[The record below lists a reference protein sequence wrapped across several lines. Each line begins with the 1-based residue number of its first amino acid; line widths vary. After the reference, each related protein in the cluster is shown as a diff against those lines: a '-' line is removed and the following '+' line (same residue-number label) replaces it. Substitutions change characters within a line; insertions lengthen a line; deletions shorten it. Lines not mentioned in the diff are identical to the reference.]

1 MKQKVMTVELCTV
14 SADARTYYVAE
25 LMLPAQ
31 GHEIRDAL
39 QQVRFPE
46 VSNTF
51 HEISVLSCP
60 VLPQLVGLRL
70 DAPTVQELA
79 YFANRVNDLPIDELI
94 VLKGVFQRFVEDESL
109 GEVVSMKDLINMTYG
124 LENVMVAANVTN
136 DTALGQFVIENGLHQ
151 NVADVPDESVFLLDK
166 ALIGKLQ
173 RESDQG
179 IYVDGFYVVTCDY
192 EIPEVYNG
200 ITLPEPPQ
208 DAETFGLTGLATTNL
223 HVAHSD
229 HKMLFGLYV
238 FVVTVA
244 FLIRPRTRNVIRFMV
259 FVVVG

>member
-70 DAPTVQELA
+70 DAP
-79 YFANRVNDLPIDELI
+79 
-94 VLKGVFQRFVEDESL
+94 RFRSWL
-109 GEVVSMKDLINMTYG
+109 TS
-124 LENVMVAANVTN
+124 
-136 DTALGQFVIENGLHQ
+136 Q
-151 NVADVPDESVFLLDK
+151 
-166 ALIGKLQ
+166 IG
-173 RESDQG
+173 
-179 IYVDGFYVVTCDY
+179 
-192 EIPEVYNG
+192 
-200 ITLPEPPQ
+200 
-208 DAETFGLTGLATTNL
+208 
-223 HVAHSD
+223 
-229 HKMLFGLYV
+229 
-238 FVVTVA
+238 
-244 FLIRPRTRNVIRFMV
+244 
-259 FVVVG
+259 